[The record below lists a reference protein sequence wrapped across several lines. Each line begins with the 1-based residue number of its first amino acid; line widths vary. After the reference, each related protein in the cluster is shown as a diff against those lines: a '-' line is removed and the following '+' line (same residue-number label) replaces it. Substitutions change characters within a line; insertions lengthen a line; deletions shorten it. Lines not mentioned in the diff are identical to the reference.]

1 VGVTTLLVLDIGN
14 TNVSLGLFDGVG
26 GGAGSATL
34 AQHWRIATRREQTS
48 DEAALLLSS
57 LFRYAGREE
66 PEVRDVI
73 ISSVV
78 PPLLPIF
85 ERVCEK
91 LFGRPPLVVG
101 PGTRTGMPVR
111 YENPREVGADR
122 IVNAVAAHE
131 LLGAPVIAVD
141 FGTATTWDCVSA
153 QGEYLGGVIF
163 PGIHVAMEALFER
176 ASMLHR
182 VEFARPKSVIG
193 RTTTAALQSGMLY
206 GYAGVVDSMIAR
218 IRSELGAEARVVA
231 TGGLAGR
238 VAAECSSI
246 DRVEPFLTLE
256 GLRLIYEKN
265 RGTGSEPEG
274 ARRATSEERARGRAR
289 KEKQS

>member
-26 GGAGSATL
+26 TGAGGAAL

-57 LFRYAGREE
+57 LFRHTGREE
-66 PEVRDVI
+66 REVQDVI

-91 LFGRPPLVVG
+91 LFGRPPLIVG

-122 IVNAVAAHE
+122 IVNAVAACE

-218 IRSELGAEARVVA
+218 IRGELGAEARVVA

-265 RGTGSEPEG
+265 RAVGTEPVG
-274 ARRATSEERARGRAR
+274 ARRAVSEERARGRAR
-289 KEKQS
+289 KEKRS

>member
-14 TNVSLGLFDGVG
+14 TNVSLGLFDGIG
-26 GGAGSATL
+26 GPERNAAL

-57 LFRYAGREE
+57 LFQHAGRSER
-66 PEVRDVI
+66 EVQDVI

-122 IVNAVAAHE
+122 IVNAVAAFE

-163 PGIHVAMEALFER
+163 PGIHVAMEALFEHT
-176 ASMLHR
+176 SMLHR

-206 GYAGVVDSMIAR
+206 GYAGIVDSMIAR
-218 IRSELGAEARVVA
+218 IRGELGAEARVVA

-238 VAAECSSI
+238 IAAECTSI

-265 RGTGSEPEG
+265 RVGAEPDST
-274 ARRATSEERARGRAR
+274 RRAPAEERARGKAP
-289 KEKQS
+289 KEKRS